1 MKIILLGIGN
11 ELKKDDGIGNVIA
24 REFKETEKADFISI
38 PAETVPENFTSVI
51 RKEEPDVLVIVD
63 AAQMGLLPGEFRVLS
78 KKRLDSEGFGT
89 HGMPLSHLV
98 SYLED
103 YASNIYFIGIQPKSV
118 DMGDEISPEVEKGK
132 KALIEIIKKKEWEAI
147 EKME

>member
-1 MKIILLGIGN
+1 MKIVLLGIGN
-11 ELKKDDGIGNVIA
+11 ELKKDDGIGNIIA
-24 REFKETEKADFISI
+24 REFKEAERADFLSI

-51 RKEEPDVLVIVD
+51 RKVEPDILVIVD

-78 KKRLDSEGFGT
+78 KKRLGSEGFGT

-98 SYLED
+98 TYLED
-103 YASNIYFIGIQPKSV
+103 YARKIYFIGIQPNSV
-118 DMGDEISPEVEKGK
+118 DMGDEISPEVERGK
-132 KALIEIIKKKEWEAI
+132 NDLIEIIKKKEWKAI